1 MLPWRWASHT
11 FSNWSW
17 SWLRERK
24 EGKKKNRS
32 SSPIGWWIT
41 PEHQTAAR
49 RTTAC
54 VQPIPVLASTDTRA
68 WKTIGQGK
76 FGSLFSP
83 PMMHWGRLGWVWRC
97 SKSSSSQLCSRADVT
112 AGGKGK
118 KKNRS
123 NYSSNYLIISLCG
136 GEQEGGWRRALCFLS
151 PSALPSWWASVYL
164 SALPVQISLRL
175 ASSSLFI
182 IWPPTQTREPTR
194 EKRRRC
200 RRLKVLTRNKLKTIK
215 RERWESLCFRP
226 NEWGHGGWGDGDGGG
241 GGGGA
246 GR

>member
-24 EGKKKNRS
+24 EEKKKNRS

-54 VQPIPVLASTDTRA
+54 VQPIPVLSSTDTRA

-97 SKSSSSQLCSRADVT
+97 SESSSSQLCSRADVT

-151 PSALPSWWASVYL
+151 PSALPSWWALSSEVFTFLLCLCRFHCDSHPPLYL
-164 SALPVQISLRL
+164 SFDLQHKHENQQER
-175 ASSSLFI
+175 
-182 IWPPTQTREPTR
+182 RE
-194 EKRRRC
+194 
-200 RRLKVLTRNKLKTIK
+200 
-215 RERWESLCFRP
+215 
-226 NEWGHGGWGDGDGGG
+226 
-241 GGGGA
+241 GGA
-246 GR
+246 GVWKC